1 MRKSSFMSA
10 CSINVALRNALC
22 LEMRSNWACM
32 SRGFRWSIG
41 SSELEVEPTHKANS
55 NSCLHV
61 NHWLEGLLPLFPF
74 LWFSQPLPSLTDNCV
89 AEYVCAVLLQKG
101 HLSSVKWTC
110 MSLPWPMI
118 TEWLYSKNKDVSVYK
133 GWNEEKHRRNTAF
146 LEIRDKY
153 SLFWTNVYSVCHPV
167 SQGTFVDL
175 RGVQRKQQSLGS
187 LSYKKTIENIV
198 CVFIRE
204 EWNSKLCG
212 TVSSVHMHIWYTIY
226 HKQQHNVGL
235 SEAFVLSVMN
245 TSKERYF
252 RQWYPNHW

>member
-1 MRKSSFMSA
+1 MSTTDLKASCHYFHFFGSLSHCPVSQTTVWLNMFVLCFYRKDTFQVWNGPA
-10 CSINVALRNALC
+10 CHCRDPWSLSGSI
-22 LEMRSNWACM
+22 
-32 SRGFRWSIG
+32 
-41 SSELEVEPTHKANS
+41 
-55 NSCLHV
+55 
-61 NHWLEGLLPLFPF
+61 
-74 LWFSQPLPSLTDNCV
+74 
-89 AEYVCAVLLQKG
+89 QK
-101 HLSSVKWTC
+101 T
-110 MSLPWPMI
+110 
-118 TEWLYSKNKDVSVYK
+118 KDVSVYK

-226 HKQQHNVGL
+226 HKQQRNVGL